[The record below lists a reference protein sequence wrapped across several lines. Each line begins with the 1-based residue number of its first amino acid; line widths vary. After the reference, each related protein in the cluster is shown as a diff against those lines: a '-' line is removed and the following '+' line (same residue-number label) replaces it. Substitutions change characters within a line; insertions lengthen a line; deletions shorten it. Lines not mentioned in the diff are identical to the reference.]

1 MNANLSPGLDLS
13 GAEALLRQRLGLRV
27 QGPHLFLRDGRVV
40 LQGRAVNY
48 HAKQLA
54 QHIVFEA
61 LGRPALRNEI
71 EVCPPPPVPADDN
84 VTR

>member
-1 MNANLSPGLDLS
+1 MSANPPPGLDLTE
-13 GAEALLRQRLGLRV
+13 GEALLRQRLGFRV
-27 QGPHLFLRDGRVV
+27 RDPRLFLRDGRVV

-61 LGRPALRNEI
+61 LGRPALSNEI
-71 EVCPPPPVPADDN
+71 EVCPPPPVPSADL